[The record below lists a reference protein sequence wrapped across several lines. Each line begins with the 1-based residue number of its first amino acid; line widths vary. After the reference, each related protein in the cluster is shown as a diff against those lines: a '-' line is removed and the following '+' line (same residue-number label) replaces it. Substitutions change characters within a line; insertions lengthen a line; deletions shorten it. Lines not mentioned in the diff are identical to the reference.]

1 MAENALLQVPEGTG
15 EETVKLI
22 CSSFE
27 KMLGKELTFRVAEK
41 KDLMGGFIAKIDGTT
56 YDNSVS
62 SRLARM
68 KKYLMKK

>member
-27 KMLGKELTFRVAEK
+27 KMLGKELTFRFAVK

>member
-27 KMLGKELTFRVAEK
+27 KMLGKELTVRVAVK